1 MIEYPTMEENPPQR
15 VRAGQKYIFRRSGMD
30 TIWSEHCP
38 NIHDGTPVVVTQL
51 PSSPKPGTMGQ
62 VHISDLNGNFLGMCS
77 MHSLMTQTDELERS
91 GQVKM
96 VKHNPA
102 ERERIA
108 VGDVVKYA
116 RHFLQSTGMYTGA
129 IPFAEGQVTS
139 IRQGIASINWN
150 TEEAP
155 SRVNIVNLVRKD
167 RLHLESNPGDIHI
180 DIGSHNEN
188 PPDVVTPH
196 EARSFVRRWLQATG
210 IEDKIKIISAKTIS
224 FQDLARG
231 SIVQVKISGIMQEST
246 WFELKR
252 DAKRFGFLVHW
263 TDEGYGA
270 NPPLEILSDKMSG
283 RNRVVDYRV
292 TVSMQGPKDAE
303 KILHTLY
310 PKWRVISHSSLREG
324 VYPGIRHAY
333 SVTMAIRH
341 GKNPPLNKTMERW
354 NRHAVA
360 LLMRL
365 PGVKYAEVGR
375 MGTAEWFFDIEDV
388 NGRHVRREF
397 PTQAD
402 LAVAIGNLIERVKE
416 QPRQRLSGNPPLPAS
431 ALMDIATAK
440 TTAHEVEE
448 GQRPLGNLGT
458 VDHLL
463 DRGLQKL
470 RGSHL
475 GNVDWQNPPMQRSDA
490 VQIVEE
496 IYDELDFLLNEL
508 HQKKV
513 LASDQHHLFVR
524 VMGRLNRLK
533 HAINNKWIVN
543 PGPGRIQRYKTR
555 HPQTAVEIYKDIVE
569 IKAIKRDGK
578 RYVHKFGKGSHIL
591 GLPDGSILIE
601 SRKGKRLWKNFKAGG

>member
-30 TIWSEHCP
+30 TVWSEHCP

-188 PPDVVTPH
+188 PDHVKDFNNTVMKILMGIPGVKYA
-196 EARSFVRRWLQATG
+196 EAGRMGTGKWFYEVEWENQAFSRQENLDSPPALLAAARRFAVSHRHRVPQGA
-210 IEDKIKIISAKTIS
+210 
-224 FQDLARG
+224 
-231 SIVQVKISGIMQEST
+231 
-246 WFELKR
+246 FEK
-252 DAKRFGFLVHW
+252 
-263 TDEGYGA
+263 
-270 NPPLEILSDKMSG
+270 NPPLEILSTRMEAKGSKMILH
-283 RNRVVDYRV
+283 YRITTPMNSV
-292 TVSMQGPKDAE
+292 KDVE
-303 KILHTLY
+303 KILKTLY
-310 PKWRVISHSSLREG
+310 PGWRAISHGSLKSG
-324 VYPGIRHAY
+324 TYPNVKHAY
-333 SVTMAIRH
+333 GVTMV
-341 GKNPPLNKTMERW
+341 KTYG
-354 NRHAVA
+354 A
-360 LLMRL
+360 
-365 PGVKYAEVGR
+365 K
-375 MGTAEWFFDIEDV
+375 
-388 NGRHVRREF
+388 
-397 PTQAD
+397 
-402 LAVAIGNLIERVKE
+402 
-416 QPRQRLSGNPPLPAS
+416 NPPLPAS

-448 GQRPLGNLGT
+448 GLRPLGNLGT

-555 HPQTAVEIYKDIVE
+555 HPQSAVEIYKDIVE